1 MVRQRK
7 RSERRAQRRAGGR
20 VLAAWGGGGGGGWG
34 SEAGEKG
41 PGDIP
46 QGSGDSLVGS
56 EEQML

>member
-1 MVRQRK
+1 M
-7 RSERRAQRRAGGR
+7 
-20 VLAAWGGGGGGGWG
+20 LAAWGWGLRVG

-41 PGDIP
+41 PGDNP